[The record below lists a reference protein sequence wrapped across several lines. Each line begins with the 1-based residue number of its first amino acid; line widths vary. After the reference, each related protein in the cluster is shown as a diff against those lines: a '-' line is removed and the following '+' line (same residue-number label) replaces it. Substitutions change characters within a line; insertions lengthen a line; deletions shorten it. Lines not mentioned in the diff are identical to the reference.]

1 MSKHTALRLEA
12 IQRDNKFDGD
22 MVSGVVLYSE
32 DSRIEIENYLS
43 SAAAYIRPE
52 GGLLNSPYVGPVER
66 VIHNMTGD

>member
-1 MSKHTALRLEA
+1 
-12 IQRDNKFDGD
+12 

-32 DSRIEIENYLS
+32 DSIAEIKKYLN